1 MEPEYVTARDGEER
15 ELLRFLD
22 KAFTNIPPRFLKS
35 LPKLYKPQ
43 YRPCANNLIVRE
55 GREIRAAVGL
65 YPMELY
71 AGGEKLIVAGIGN
84 VAVGKAWR
92 GEGYMKLLM
101 RQSLVLSKER
111 GTDFLALGGQRQ
123 RYQYFGFEDAG
134 VSYNYFVTKTNLR
147 HARLEKTNLTVEA
160 LRQSDT
166 ESLRA
171 IHALNEAAPL
181 HCARDIDALWD
192 ILRSWGSVPYVLRAD
207 GAFAGYFRSGKEIRR
222 AGELRLTDPAHLSGA
237 VQAILAAAP
246 KDVTFHLDLAETGAA
261 AFFVGLCESENI
273 GCPESFHVMNYERV
287 LGAFLRLNARIK
299 PLCEG
304 EIVIRVNGY
313 LAPENLRLRVRDGKA
328 SVEATEEAPQ
338 VTLEHLAATRC
349 FFSPVSPERAALPAF
364 AAAWFPLPL
373 AFPGADSV

>member
-1 MEPEYVTARDGEER
+1 MASEYLTARDGEER

-35 LPKLYKPQ
+35 LPKLYRPE
-43 YRPCANNLIVRE
+43 YHPCANNLIVRE
-55 GREIRAAVGL
+55 GKQIRAAVGL
-65 YPMELY
+65 YPMEFY
-71 AGGEKLIVAGIGN
+71 AGGEKLIAAGIGN
-84 VAVGKAWR
+84 VAVDKRCRGK
-92 GEGYMKLLM
+92 GYMKLLM
-101 RQSLVLSKER
+101 RQSLALSRER

-123 RYQYFGFEDAG
+123 RYQYFGFERTG
-134 VSYNYFVTKTNLR
+134 CMYTYHMTKTNLR
-147 HARLEKTNLTVEA
+147 HARLEKTNLTVEP
-160 LRQSDT
+160 LRPEDT

-171 IHALNEAAPL
+171 IHALNEAATL
-181 HCARDIDALWD
+181 HCTRDFAALWD
-192 ILRSWGSVPYVLRAD
+192 ILRSWGSVPYVLRAG
-207 GAFAGYFRSGKEIRR
+207 GAFAGYFLGGKEIRE
-222 AGELRLTDPAHLSGA
+222 ASELRLTDPAHLSGA

-246 KDVTFHLDLAETGAA
+246 KDVTFHLDLAETEAA

-313 LAPENLRLRVRDGKA
+313 LAPENLRLCVRDGKT

-349 FFSPVSPERAALPAF
+349 FFAPVSPERGALPAF